1 MYTYSWFWNTP
12 LLLVDF
18 TQSPIIVRFLGF
30 YMSQRVVLKFM
41 RIKEL
46 WLVISEFCT
55 VSKRFFSSQNTN
67 VFHNMRAGKWS
78 LILFF
83 QIKQKSPYPFFQ
95 FPCHILFYLKYRKGL
110 YYAFFLI
117 NTFRGNIDKKY
128 YDLCFPV
135 CSLIKTLPAYQTS
148 IVFRSPDLSF
158 ISTPT
163 PTMRFAR

>member
-1 MYTYSWFWNTP
+1 
-12 LLLVDF
+12 
-18 TQSPIIVRFLGF
+18 
-30 YMSQRVVLKFM
+30 MSQRVVLKFM

-46 WLVISEFCT
+46 WLVISEFCSFKEWDFL
-55 VSKRFFSSQNTN
+55 VRKTN

-95 FPCHILFYLKYRKGL
+95 FPCHILFYLNYRKGL

-135 CSLIKTLPAYQTS
+135 FSLRKTLPAYQTS
-148 IVFRSPDLSF
+148 IAFRSPDLSL

-163 PTMRFAR
+163 PTMRFARLFVTRK